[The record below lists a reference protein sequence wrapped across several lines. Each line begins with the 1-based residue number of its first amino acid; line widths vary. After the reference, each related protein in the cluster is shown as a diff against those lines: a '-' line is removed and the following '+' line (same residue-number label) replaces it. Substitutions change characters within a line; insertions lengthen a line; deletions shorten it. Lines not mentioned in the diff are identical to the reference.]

1 MSGHWWPTCA
11 QRPRRS
17 PHWRRA
23 GRKAQRAVTNAAEM
37 LRLFNRPD
45 GVANTTADR
54 IAEQAATQAPTL
66 TQAAAA
72 ARFSE
77 AAARMRHMPE
87 MTRPGD
93 VVIRYPIVG
102 ATLAVV
108 AGVALLEATVH
119 LLDLA
124 DAVGGVTPSDAALAA
139 SRDLL
144 IAMPDPAA
152 AVEGPRGTKAR
163 AGVIPAIR

>member
-1 MSGHWWPTCA
+1 MTD
-11 QRPRRS
+11 
-17 PHWRRA
+17 
-23 GRKAQRAVTNAAEM
+23 AAEM

-77 AAARMRHMPE
+77 AAARMRRMPE

-102 ATLAVV
+102 STTLVVV
-108 AGVALLEATVH
+108 AEVALLEATVH

-139 SRDLL
+139 TRDLL
-144 IAMPDPAA
+144 IAIPDPAA
-152 AVEGPRGTKAR
+152 AVEVL
-163 AGVIPAIR
+163 AGRKPAQGVVPAIR

>member
-1 MSGHWWPTCA
+1 MTD
-11 QRPRRS
+11 
-17 PHWRRA
+17 
-23 GRKAQRAVTNAAEM
+23 AAEM

-77 AAARMRHMPE
+77 AATRLRHMPE

-102 ATLAVV
+102 STTLAVV
-108 AGVALLEATVH
+108 AEVALLEATVH

-139 SRDLL
+139 TRDLL
-144 IAMPDPAA
+144 IAIPDPAA
-152 AVEGPRGTKAR
+152 AVEVL
-163 AGVIPAIR
+163 AGRKPAQGVVPAIR